1 MFKIPMH
8 NFDRAGPR
16 LGASS
21 KIDERGQKS
30 RTTWKWP
37 NICRNIGCDV
47 ENFKYTMHN
56 FGRTCLAKPKAPLDI
71 SIMT

>member
-8 NFDRAGPR
+8 NFDRAGPC

-21 KIDERGQKS
+21 NIDERGQKS
-30 RTTWKWP
+30 RTTWKLP
-37 NICRNIGCDV
+37 NICRNNGGVYNC
-47 ENFKYTMHN
+47 KYTMHN
-56 FGRTCLAKPKAPLDI
+56 FGGTCLANPKAPLNI

>member
-8 NFDRAGPR
+8 NFDHAGPW

-21 KIDERGQKS
+21 KIDEMGQKL

-37 NICRNIGCDV
+37 NICRNIGDV
-47 ENFKYTMHN
+47 
-56 FGRTCLAKPKAPLDI
+56 
-71 SIMT
+71 

>member
-8 NFDRAGPR
+8 NFDRGGPW
-16 LGASS
+16 LGASL

-37 NICRNIGCDV
+37 NICTNIGDV
-47 ENFKYTMHN
+47 YNFKYAMHN
-56 FGRTCLAKPKAPLDI
+56 FGGTCLANPKTP
-71 SIMT
+71 